1 MDHGRRD
8 VFPLRREGDGG
19 DRVVLGQCAVG
30 ALRGHGGFAAAPA
43 GELPVLAG
51 GGDDGGQDGVR
62 PAQTGLGL
70 HRGAA
75 VCIKID
81 TIAALGG
88 PDRVERQRGVIFID
102 AVEGIDHFA
111 AVHGSPAGLYI
122 ADAGEKCAVQREE
135 CVLYFQVCDRFAGA
149 VRAWQIGHIV
159 GNGGQ
164 LQLFCRIVARNVVLP
179 VGGEICGEIAVVR
192 AAEEDGSVHG
202 RNFFGHNADRCAVR
216 HSADGQSPAGGQIH
230 VVCLAGNGIA
240 LHDGRAA
247 EVQLAIVAG
256 IDVDAAAVVAG
267 GVVLNDASGEV
278 ADGTR
283 AVDVHAAAAAGGR
296 IAGDGAAAHGQH
308 RGLAVQV
315 DRAAV
320 FGGVTADLAAVEVDI
335 RRLGENAAALVAA
348 GASAQRAGADA
359 VADVRHREVRALR
372 AAQGNGWLGLI
383 RAGEGIAVQA
393 NGQML
398 SRLQRQV
405 GRNVAR

>member
-1 MDHGRRD
+1 MAAEAAFFPIFAVRRLPLVAVPGIYRDLDAVGIARGVRGGDGLLTAGRRERVGSGGVRGEDGTVCRDGLHTVVIRNGELHRFAVGFAVCQTVDHGRRD

-19 DRVVLGQCAVG
+19 DRVVLGQCAIG

-70 HRGAA
+70 HRGAS

-135 CVLYFQVCDRFAGA
+135 CVLYFQVCDRFAGV

-247 EVQLAIVAG
+247 EVQLAVVAG

-283 AVDVHAAAAAGGR
+283 AVDVHAAAVAGGYV
-296 IAGDGAAAHGQH
+296 AFD
-308 RGLAVQV
+308 LTAV
-315 DRAAV
+315 
-320 FGGVTADLAAVEVDI
+320 
-335 RRLGENAAALVAA
+335 
-348 GASAQRAGADA
+348 
-359 VADVRHREVRALR
+359 
-372 AAQGNGWLGLI
+372 
-383 RAGEGIAVQA
+383 
-393 NGQML
+393 
-398 SRLQRQV
+398 
-405 GRNVAR
+405 